1 MGETRGLIKNVE
13 TPKKYLYDCFYK
25 GVFIMWFVVFFCVII
40 LCFVFIKSIN
50 SERSNKI
57 TSKQTPGL
65 RNINVKDLIEEA
77 QSVLQ
82 EFYALVLASP
92 ANLRGELDV
101 GFIDDIINTC
111 KDRLESPEYKS
122 VYAIVVKK
130 YGSVKL
136 QMYDWLGGMLASM
149 YTVKTDIT
157 KKEINTLDWMLS
169 IVNINL
175 KHLGSK
181 VFFSK
186 EKPMGTS
193 KYPKIFEC

>member
-1 MGETRGLIKNVE
+1 M
-13 TPKKYLYDCFYK
+13 PKKYLYDCFRK
-25 GVFIMWFVVFFCVII
+25 RGVAMWFVVFLCAII
-40 LCFVFIKSIN
+40 LYFVFTKSIN
-50 SERSNKI
+50 NEYSAETVNEPMSVLKNAD
-57 TSKQTPGL
+57 
-65 RNINVKDLIEEA
+65 VKDLIKQA

-101 GFIDDIINTC
+101 DFIDDIITTC
-111 KDRLESPEYKS
+111 KDKLESPEYKQF
-122 VYAIVVKK
+122 YAVVVEK

-136 QMYDWLGGMLASM
+136 QMYDWLGGMLAAM

-157 KKEINTLDWMLS
+157 KKEIKTLNWMLT
-169 IVNINL
+169 IVNVNL

-193 KYPKIFEC
+193 EYPKIFED